1 MASLD
6 LAVMTTLV
14 RQTRCPQFAGMRPLL
29 PGPGTANRVLLAA
42 MSDLNEIL
50 STHQDTLYQGRFVM
64 VPSTC
69 DATT

>member
-29 PGPGTANRVLLAA
+29 PGPGTANRALLAA

-50 STHQDTLYQGRFVM
+50 STHQDTLYQGRFVH